1 MYIKFTL
8 PTLCAFLLVSAP
20 VYSLDEPANSE
31 QKTILICAGDWPP
44 FISQDIEGYGF
55 AAQIITAAFTSQ
67 GYQVEYQF
75 FPWSRVYHKAQKGE
89 CDATAIWMHT
99 QERAEHF
106 FFSDEISNEEF
117 VFFYNVDQPF
127 DWKEL
132 KDISGLKLGGGLEY
146 SYGPDLDKMIEEN
159 KVEITRMKTTEQ
171 NMLQLA
177 HNRIDIVPEE
187 VHIGY
192 HKLERLPNELK
203 AKITHHPR
211 SFSQNSN
218 YLMFPKAKQ
227 NSEELLST
235 FNHGL
240 QRWKRENPDS
250 PLLLW

>member
-1 MYIKFTL
+1 MTIKTTL
-8 PTLCAFLLVSAP
+8 LNLCALLLASSPLYGSDESVS
-20 VYSLDEPANSE
+20 NE

-44 FISQDIEGYGF
+44 FISQELNGYGF
-55 AAQIITAAFTSQ
+55 AAQIITAAFKTQ

-99 QERAEHF
+99 QDRAKQF
-106 FFSDEISNEEF
+106 FFSDAISNEEF

-127 DWKEL
+127 DWNEL
-132 KDISGLKLGGGLEY
+132 EDISGLRLGGGLEY
-146 SYGPDLDKMIEEN
+146 SYGPELDKMIEEN
-159 KVEITRMKTTEQ
+159 KVQISRMKDTEQ

-192 HKLERLPNELK
+192 HKLERLPSELR

-211 SFSQNSN
+211 SFSENSN

-227 NSEELLST
+227 SSKELVAT
-235 FNHGL
+235 FNRGL
-240 QRWKRENPDS
+240 KRWKKENPTS